1 MTHTETYDVAK
12 LGSLTN
18 QIMAGVEKRFLQYGH
33 RPSSTHWEGL
43 RAVAENIEAQALGT
57 AEPKF
62 YLSSLPTGMG
72 KTTVVA
78 EGAKALISDPAYE
91 QVGIVVFVNQLNQIP
106 RLIEETGVTKDQFAV
121 RTGVDN
127 KALNALGRN
136 HANAQ
141 VLFTTQQKLPHLLRY
156 RKNFSD
162 IPFFKFRG
170 TSRQVR
176 IWDEAILPAEPLT
189 FTAKQIEEVAYR
201 LAEIGQKQAG
211 AMLRTWLEKLLPF
224 APSGCIV
231 EIPPFILEMELGVL
245 DKIKDESDSFRTML
259 WMQGQQVRVHQDAFS
274 GATTISYRGAA
285 KRICTDLGSR
295 CERLASA
302 HL

>member
-43 RAVAENIEAQALGT
+43 RAIAENIEAQALGT

-78 EGAKALISDPAYE
+78 EGVKALISDPAYE

-106 RLIEETGVTKDQFAV
+106 RLIEEIGVSKDQFAV

-127 KALNALGRN
+127 EELNSLGRN
-136 HANAQ
+136 DHPNAQ

-156 RKNFSD
+156 QN
-162 IPFFKFRG
+162 
-170 TSRQVR
+170 
-176 IWDEAILPAEPLT
+176 
-189 FTAKQIEEVAYR
+189 
-201 LAEIGQKQAG
+201 
-211 AMLRTWLEKLLPF
+211 
-224 APSGCIV
+224 
-231 EIPPFILEMELGVL
+231 
-245 DKIKDESDSFRTML
+245 
-259 WMQGQQVRVHQDAFS
+259 
-274 GATTISYRGAA
+274 
-285 KRICTDLGSR
+285 
-295 CERLASA
+295 
-302 HL
+302 